1 MKRIQHPYFAKEFQK
16 VDQHLQPVC
25 VICEEKLRGMQRRF
39 CSPKCSHK
47 HQNLQYKNECSTYGT
62 GILSLDYDPN
72 NTFAGSYD
80 EYPIDQGILQLA
92 EANETA
98 FKLNQEALIR
108 VGKSSKGKERYGRS
122 RKPRKNTL
130 NSFD

>member
-39 CSPKCSHK
+39 CSRKCQSK
-47 HQNLQYKNECSTYGT
+47 QQNLENKNECSFYGS
-62 GILSLDYDPN
+62 GILSLDYDPSG
-72 NTFAGSYD
+72 TFAGSYD

-92 EANETA
+92 EANEIA

-108 VGKSSKGKERYGRS
+108 VGKAFKGKERFGRS
-122 RKPRKNTL
+122 RKPRKTQKNHL
-130 NSFD
+130 